1 MSDLENLN
9 NRQRRTL
16 EAIFDNPVRVIIN
29 WRDIVSLLRALGA
42 NVNEGRAGSRVGIV
56 LNGVPSIIHKPHP
69 RNEAPMLTIRDLR
82 DLLTSAGI
90 VP

>member
-1 MSDLENLN
+1 MSYLENLN

-16 EAIFDNPVRVIIN
+16 EAIFENPVRVNIN

-69 RNEAPMLTIRDLR
+69 RNEASMLTIRDLR